1 MVPSKIFNDYTFFP
15 SVFCNCTTPGQGIG
29 YSKNKMTC
37 TDGSIAYCSS
47 NEECYATES
56 FDYGQL
62 DIACR
67 IPGNYI
73 ESKYIFSMF

>member
-1 MVPSKIFNDYTFFP
+1 M
-15 SVFCNCTTPGQGIG
+15 CNCTTPGQGIG

-37 TDGSIAYCSS
+37 SDGSIAYCSS
-47 NEECYATES
+47 NEECYAIET

-67 IPGNYI
+67 TPGNYI
-73 ESKYIFSMF
+73 ESKYIVSMFLKWRIGIYINVCLIF